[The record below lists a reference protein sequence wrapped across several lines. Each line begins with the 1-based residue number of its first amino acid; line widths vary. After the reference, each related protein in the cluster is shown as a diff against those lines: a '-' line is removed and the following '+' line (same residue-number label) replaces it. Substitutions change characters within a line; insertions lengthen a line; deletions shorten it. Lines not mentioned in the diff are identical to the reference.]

1 MTKSW
6 KMFFSVSALFALW
19 NISFACL
26 WANLAVLEMIENMN
40 FYKSS
45 TRLYEVFQDFFKQN
59 KVSGRWMVNN
69 MRKSMSLTIG
79 TSYWKG
85 LFVQCKMTSM
95 TEFDCDNFE
104 VPWFTFDGL
113 ILSCRAMLVLAVITI
128 VTSGNYLS

>member
-1 MTKSW
+1 
-6 KMFFSVSALFALW
+6 
-19 NISFACL
+19 
-26 WANLAVLEMIENMN
+26 
-40 FYKSS
+40 
-45 TRLYEVFQDFFKQN
+45 
-59 KVSGRWMVNN
+59 MVNN

-95 TEFDCDNFE
+95 PEFDCDNFE

-128 VTSGNYLS
+128 VTSGKYLI